1 MTDNRETS
9 RLLYLDASDID
20 DDRLDFDDLDV
31 LDTAGQKLGDVEGFI
46 VHRDTGRPYYVVV
59 DSGGWFSSRSFLVPI
74 GHVRLGP
81 GHDALRSDLDRSV
94 IEHFPEYDEDRFE
107 EMSEDE
113 ARLFNERTLNAC
125 CASELQGRAAADRY
139 DYDKWSHYAQPDWW
153 RSTWFTAASPGM
165 TTRETDRAVPP
176 TAGERD
182 RYTSPRPAATPPR
195 ERVTARDREADAA
208 DIDIDRTETD
218 EPIVDPLERAQP
230 GDVLGIEHAGETT
243 SLGDTARE
251 ERERLEDLEE
261 DAAKLRRDELKN
273 RDRRR

>member
-31 LDTAGQKLGDVEGFI
+31 LDPASQKLGDVEGFI

-74 GHVRLGP
+74 GHVRLDP
-81 GHDALRSDLDRSV
+81 GNEALRSDLDRSV
-94 IEHFPEYDEDRFE
+94 IERFPRYDEDRFE

-125 CASELQGRAAADRY
+125 CAGELHGRTGADRY
-139 DYDKWSHYAQPDWW
+139 DYDKWSHYAEPDWW

-176 TAGERD
+176 RTTREGYAA
-182 RYTSPRPAATPPR
+182 PRSAATPPPR
-195 ERVTARDREADAA
+195 ERVTARDRESDPR
-208 DIDIDRTETD
+208 DIDIDRTDAD
-218 EPIVDPLERAQP
+218 EPVVDPLERAQP
-230 GDVLGIEHAGETT
+230 GDILGIEHAGETT
-243 SLGDTARE
+243 NLGDTARE
-251 ERERLEDLEE
+251 ERKRLDDSEKE
-261 DAAKLRRDELKN
+261 AAKLRRDELKD
-273 RDRRR
+273 RDRR